1 MNKHLG
7 GIKMAEQKTYYTEEH
22 EWVTLI
28 DENVARVGITDHAQ
42 SQLGD
47 IVFID
52 FIAELGDIA
61 AGDDIVT
68 VESVKSVSDVY
79 APVSGEITKQ
89 NDVLNDSPE
98 TVNDSAMEDGWMIEI
113 VLSDLSELDKLM
125 DLEAYQ
131 TFVEEE

>member
-52 FIAELGDIA
+52 F
-61 AGDDIVT
+61 
-68 VESVKSVSDVY
+68 K
-79 APVSGEITKQ
+79 
-89 NDVLNDSPE
+89 
-98 TVNDSAMEDGWMIEI
+98 
-113 VLSDLSELDKLM
+113 
-125 DLEAYQ
+125 
-131 TFVEEE
+131 